1 MTAIS
6 GIFFAVHNRAPPGV
20 SEQEQTMTNAMAAF
34 GVAVCGTSLVCY
46 VLMTRA
52 ENRRANRGSSRGS
65 ASPDGSINAGG
76 DGISDG
82 ANPVIRALQTIP
94 AGVTAAAAAI
104 AGEAAT
110 GVGEAINTCAF
121 AGREPAF

>member
-1 MTAIS
+1 LATNDGYFGYI
-6 GIFFAVHNRAPPGV
+6 FAVHNRAPSSIP
-20 SEQEQTMTNAMAAF
+20 EPTMTSAMAAF
-34 GVAVCGTSLVCY
+34 GVAVCGTSLICY

-94 AGVTAAAAAI
+94 AGVTAEAAAI

-110 GVGEAINTCAF
+110 GEAINTCAF
-121 AGREPAF
+121 AGRKRAF